1 MQLPVRDGFISGGEL
16 FRLIWRGYFIAVTGI
31 FLVAFLVFGTAAMYS
46 GAEPGMKLS
55 EFALGL
61 LLVPVIAA
69 GQGLIIGSVVLFGH
83 FVKPPRSSLSSNDPS
98 NASN

>member
-1 MQLPVRDGFISGGEL
+1 MQLPVRDGFISGSDL
-16 FRLIWRGYFIAVTGI
+16 FRLIWRGYFIAITSI
-31 FLVAFLVFGTAAMYS
+31 FLFALLVFGTVAMYS

-69 GQGLIIGSVVLFGH
+69 GQALIIGGVVLFGH
-83 FVKPPRSSLSSNDPS
+83 FVKPPRSSHASKDPGG
-98 NASN
+98 ASN